1 MLFSSP
7 ARSRPYVNSGRLRER
22 LQYGNALRG
31 QPRDPSVSLYERSL
45 NAVRCPFLTLCTLPA
60 RIWVAFAATLFLVCF
75 CAPAEGQIRESFESP
90 QPSWRLSE
98 ADCGVRVLAQQR
110 TFRDAHSG
118 NGCEFLRLAVGNGT
132 FVHVSHSL
140 GKAPVIAELAPS
152 MWVKADKPHIQLM
165 LRVVL
170 PRNVDQ
176 ASGKPLTTLLRGD
189 MYTDVGNWQQ
199 LRVPDPATLF
209 ARETIALRTQFGT
222 EVDAREAYI
231 DLVVL
236 NVYSSPG
243 NLDLWIDDLEIQG
256 FIPTVD
262 AAGNP
267 LVQKPVERT
276 DADERME
283 TPLDDRT
290 GSVLMGSILTANGRP
305 FMPRMI
311 QHHGEPLEWLASLGF
326 NAVKLNASPTP
337 ADLRE
342 AERLD
347 LWLFSPPP
355 YLESGEQLGPQY
367 DRVLAW
373 SLGAHLTDRDLTST
387 RLLSDEIRQI
397 DPRRQ
402 RPTVCGAD
410 SDFDAYSRQ
419 TGVML
424 FDQPLAGTSF
434 ELAGYRQW
442 LQTRSRLGR
451 PGTPFWAAVWTQPSP
466 KLSEQ
471 LILFSQGSPPNED
484 IDPEQLRLNAYTALA
499 AGARGLLFA
508 SHTALSIDTPTSVQ
522 RTDTLK
528 LLNFELR
535 ALEPWIAGGS
545 IVEDMSTADPHVHV
559 SIWQTERSRLLL
571 LTQQAPAQQYVIG
584 PPPRSQVA
592 VVVPGVQVSERAY
605 QITPGGLKQL
615 RGVHGSGGMRVTID
629 SPGLA
634 AAIVITQDPLVLHH
648 LNKTLSERQRQ
659 VAQIR
664 HDVAARRL
672 NQTIDIEKKLQL
684 RSEPVAQSAQWLK
697 EAQVNLEQARR
708 LFEANDYDSVHD
720 FSAKA
725 EESLAKVRR
734 GYWEQTAAAFPSPAS
749 SPCVSSFTALP
760 LHWTFAERMSR
771 MRWGPNVLAG
781 GDMESLEQL
790 TTTGWRNQ
798 RRLPPGVQ
806 SDVSL
811 SLQTPHSGRTALRVS
826 AWSADGTNAPT
837 FVDRAPVWITSNAVR
852 VRQGQVARV
861 HGWVFVPRPVLG
873 SQEGL
878 LVFDSVGGPELGE
891 RISATQGWRE
901 FSLYR
906 AVPQNGDFTVT
917 FALTGLGEAWIDDVA
932 VQLLDPEP
940 IRPVTQNS
948 PPARVDEARYPL
960 PVLR

>member
-1 MLFSSP
+1 ML
-7 ARSRPYVNSGRLRER
+7 RTRL
-22 LQYGNALRG
+22 
-31 QPRDPSVSLYERSL
+31 
-45 NAVRCPFLTLCTLPA
+45 LTLSTLPA
-60 RIWVAFAATLFLVCF
+60 QLWVAAWAALLAAGLTSS
-75 CAPAEGQIRESFESP
+75 AAGQIRDSFESP

-118 NGCEFLRLAVGNGT
+118 HGCEFLRLAVGSGT
-132 FVHVSHSL
+132 YVHISHSM

-152 MWVKADKPHIQLM
+152 MWVKSDKPHMQFM

-170 PRNVDQ
+170 PRNVDE
-176 ASGKPLTTLLRGD
+176 ASGKPLTALLRGD
-189 MYTDVGNWQQ
+189 VYTDVGQWQQ

-209 ARETIALRTQFGT
+209 ARETIAMRTQFGK

-231 DLVVL
+231 DLAVL

-243 NLDLWIDDLEIQG
+243 NLDLWIDDLEVQG
-256 FIPTVD
+256 FIPTED

-267 LVQKPVERT
+267 LVQKPM
-276 DADERME
+276 AGDEGVANRLE
-283 TPLDDRT
+283 SPTDDRT

-326 NAVKLNASPTP
+326 NAVKLNASPSA

-347 LWLFSPPP
+347 LWLFAPPP
-355 YLESGEQLGPQY
+355 YLEGSETLGPQH

-373 SLGAHLTDRDLTST
+373 SLGAHLTDRDLAST
-387 RLLSDEIRQI
+387 RVLSDEIRQF

-419 TGVML
+419 SGIML

-451 PGTPFWAAVWTQPSP
+451 PGTPFWATVWTQPSP

-471 LILFSQGSPPNED
+471 LILFGQGSPPAED
-484 IDPEQLRLNAYTALA
+484 IDPDQMRLNAYTALA

-508 SHTALSIDTPTSVQ
+508 SHTALGIDTPSSVQ

-545 IVEDMSTADPHVHV
+545 IVEDMSTADPQVHV
-559 SIWQTERSRLLL
+559 SVWQTERSRLLL
-571 LTQQAPAQQYVIG
+571 LTQQAPAQQYVLG
-584 PPPRSQVA
+584 PAPRSQVTI
-592 VVVPGVQVSERAY
+592 VVPGVQVSERAY

-615 RGVHGSGGMRVTID
+615 RGVHGSGGMRVTVD
-629 SPGLA
+629 APGLA
-634 AAIVITQDPLVLHH
+634 TAVVITQDPLVLHH

-664 HDVAARRL
+664 HDVTARRL
-672 NQTIDIEKKLQL
+672 NQTIDIERTLQL
-684 RSEPVAQSAQWLK
+684 RSEPVRQSAEWLK
-697 EAQVNLEQARR
+697 DAQANLEQARR
-708 LFEANDYDSVHD
+708 LFQANDYDSVHD
-720 FSAKA
+720 FAAKA
-725 EESLAKVRR
+725 ELSLAKVRR
-734 GYWEQTAAAFPSPAS
+734 GYWEQTAAAFPSPSS
-749 SPCVSSFTALP
+749 SPCVCSFTALP

-771 MRWGPNVLAG
+771 MRWGPNVLAA
-781 GDMESLEQL
+781 GDMENLEQL
-790 TTTGWRNQ
+790 TASGWRNQ

-811 SLQTPHSGRTALRVS
+811 SLQSPHSGRTALRIC
-826 AWSADGTNAPT
+826 AWVPDASKAPS
-837 FVDRAPVWITSNAVR
+837 FVDRPPVWITSNSVP

-861 HGWVFVPRPVLG
+861 HGWVFVPRPIQG

-878 LVFDSVGGPELGE
+878 LVFDSIGGPELGE
-891 RISATQGWRE
+891 RITATQGWRE

-906 AVPQNGDFTVT
+906 AVPQNGDLTVT
-917 FALTGLGEAWIDDVA
+917 FAITGLGEAWVDDIA

-940 IRPVTQNS
+940 IRPVSQTS
-948 PPARVDEARYPL
+948 PPAQVDEARYPL
-960 PVLR
+960 PTFR